1 MKREIVDRPARP
13 AAPNITV
20 FHSSHVQLQTT
31 KHTQYA
37 TEVLEA
43 IEAELT
49 GQTSEAAA
57 EAEGWEEGI
66 AKAKAAEAT
75 KDAVDADAE
84 EADELDEED
93 ELEEEEEMAE
103 LEPAATE
110 AEKKKKGGA
119 DVDCQLGEWAVVKPC
134 ATACGETSVAESQR
148 PVLVEPQGK
157 GAPCGPLSKVE
168 TCPAKPCAAE
178 SGAEAIKVNAAA
190 PGAAADQEESASHH
204 TGLYLVFAGGV
215 GAVLV
220 AAAFFHFAR
229 RPTVTAAVAGSFYQ
243 PPEARFAP
251 LNSPAARNVPD
262 DYDRYSRITYGHN

>member
-1 MKREIVDRPARP
+1 M
-13 AAPNITV
+13 
-20 FHSSHVQLQTT
+20 
-31 KHTQYA
+31 
-37 TEVLEA
+37 LEA

-49 GQTSEAAA
+49 GQMSEAAA

-66 AKAKAAEAT
+66 AKAKAAEAA
-75 KDAVDADAE
+75 KDAIDADADADAE
-84 EADELDEED
+84 EADELDEEED
-93 ELEEEEEMAE
+93 ELEEEEEEEEMAE

-110 AEKKKKGGA
+110 AEKKKKKKGGA

-148 PVLVEPQGK
+148 PVLAEPQGK

-204 TGLYLVFAGGV
+204 TGLYLVFAAGV

-229 RPTVTAAVAGSFYQ
+229 RPAVTAAVTGSFYQ